1 MPNKFVKVAPSW
13 ESVGKFKGGV
23 LRLRE
28 NRGKLLWRERGKRRS
43 SSCCQL
49 PTRTQNEQVSKS
61 GRREKSQRREE
72 KKRHQL
78 VIRRSPSSSLLRFL
92 HLLSSQFF
100 GLWDYVIEVD
110 EQREEAA
117 EESFNGK
124 KAEFFIP
131 YPIFLTPGFT
141 KLKVSSMLGT

>member
-1 MPNKFVKVAPSW
+1 
-13 ESVGKFKGGV
+13 
-23 LRLRE
+23 
-28 NRGKLLWRERGKRRS
+28 
-43 SSCCQL
+43 
-49 PTRTQNEQVSKS
+49 
-61 GRREKSQRREE
+61 
-72 KKRHQL
+72 
-78 VIRRSPSSSLLRFL
+78 
-92 HLLSSQFF
+92 
-100 GLWDYVIEVD
+100 VD